1 MQGAWVRSIRFR
13 RPLLIVLGIVVVIS
27 ISVGVSV
34 GAVDVPLRTAAR
46 IIGGALWPTKG
57 SVSEGSFS
65 TILLSFRLP
74 RVIAAAAVG
83 TVLAVC
89 GTVMQGVFRNPL
101 ADPYLLGIA
110 GGATAGVALA
120 IFVGWSH
127 VSLMLPVSAFIGG
140 MLSVAVVYGIS
151 VAGPT
156 RAMDNLVLILAG
168 VALSALFGAVTSML
182 LYLSGER
189 ERSGIVF
196 WVMGGL
202 SNADWSAVRLLVPV
216 ALLGVVLFRLFARD
230 LNVLS
235 LGDEQALHLGI
246 MPANCKRLL
255 LAVCTLMTAVA
266 VSQSG
271 TIGFVGLVVPHAARL
286 VIGPDHRWLILASA
300 LAGASF
306 LVFSDTVARVLI
318 EPAEL
323 PVGIV
328 TAIIG
333 GPFFL
338 FLLRKRLA
346 TSRRRVGR

>member
-1 MQGAWVRSIRFR
+1 
-13 RPLLIVLGIVVVIS
+13 
-27 ISVGVSV
+27 
-34 GAVDVPLRTAAR
+34 
-46 IIGGALWPTKG
+46 
-57 SVSEGSFS
+57 
-65 TILLSFRLP
+65 
-74 RVIAAAAVG
+74 
-83 TVLAVC
+83 
-89 GTVMQGVFRNPL
+89 MQGVFRNPL